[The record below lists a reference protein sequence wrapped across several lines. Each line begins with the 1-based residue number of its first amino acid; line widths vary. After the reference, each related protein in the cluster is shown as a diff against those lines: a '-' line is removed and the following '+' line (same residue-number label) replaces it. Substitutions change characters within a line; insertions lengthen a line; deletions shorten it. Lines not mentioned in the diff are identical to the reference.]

1 MAATSTVDRV
11 LEEVANMH
19 ASDIILLSF
28 IILGAGFLTYIIL
41 LLKDKKKPTEERRSR
56 FVLFLIALNVS
67 FFTTVVIFVY
77 KVVIIGLKHLFSNWS
92 YILNG

>member
-1 MAATSTVDRV
+1 MASTSAVDKV

-28 IILGAGFLTYIIL
+28 VILGAGVLTYIIL
-41 LLKDKKKPTEERRSR
+41 LFKDKKKPQEKRRSQ

-77 KVVIIGLKHLFSNWS
+77 KVLVIGLKYLFSN
-92 YILNG
+92 

>member
-1 MAATSTVDRV
+1 MASTSAVDKV

-28 IILGAGFLTYIIL
+28 VILGAGFLTYIVL
-41 LLKDKKKPTEERRSR
+41 LFRDKKKPEKERRSK

-77 KVVIIGLKHLFSNWS
+77 KVLLIGLKYLFS
-92 YILNG
+92 G

>member
-1 MAATSTVDRV
+1 MAMTSTVDKV
-11 LEEVANMH
+11 LAEVANMH

-28 IILGAGFLTYIIL
+28 IILGAGVLTYIIL
-41 LLKDKKKPTEERRSR
+41 LLKNRKKIKEERRSQ

-77 KVVIIGLKHLFSNWS
+77 KVVLVAIKYLFSH
-92 YILNG
+92 

>member
-1 MAATSTVDRV
+1 MALTSAVDKV
-11 LEEVANMH
+11 LEDVANMH

-28 IILGAGFLTYIIL
+28 VILGAGFLTYIIL
-41 LLKDKKKPTEERRSR
+41 LFRDKKKPHKERRSQ

-77 KVVIIGLKHLFSNWS
+77 KVLVIGLRYLFTH
-92 YILNG
+92 